1 MIRGERLEAMALA
14 LPVEE
19 VGVGGTTDVD
29 CCSHV
34 GWSSTRGEFHGSDRY
49 QAIRMEEGQRPKH
62 DAVDQAEDGSG
73 RSDPDGQRHDRGK
86 RESRTAQE
94 LAERKS

>member
-1 MIRGERLEAMALA
+1 MALA

-62 DAVDQAEDGSG
+62 DAVDQAEDGGGGSDTDG
-73 RSDPDGQRHDRGK
+73 QGHDRSDC
-86 RESRTAQE
+86 ESGTTQE
-94 LAERKS
+94 LADRESYVLSKSR